1 MLDHIGTPL
10 HIGKDRT
17 VLVRVHRTDKGRTV
31 LIRDRI
37 DTPRP
42 HISTVT
48 PYQYGGGR
56 TNTGR
61 DAPKGTDRNY
71 SPRGA
76 AAGLS

>member
-31 LIRDRI
+31 LIRDHI

-42 HISTVT
+42 HISTLT
-48 PYQYGGGR
+48 PYQYGGGPHEYGG
-56 TNTGR
+56 GR
-61 DAPKGTDRNY
+61 PERVYYKQSNNMMSYD
-71 SPRGA
+71 
-76 AAGLS
+76 L

>member
-56 TNTGR
+56 TNTGG
-61 DAPKGTDRNY
+61 DAPKGT
-71 SPRGA
+71 
-76 AAGLS
+76 GLSLECARLN